1 MVPDT
6 FTISNNSSSLYL
18 VDVQSTGFSGQGP
31 LFKMITDDKQL
42 GRQYWVKESR
52 FGDWFTTTDTWINRV
67 LKIALDDLE
76 SLMMPRLDRYPTILD
91 IGYGNGHSLLM
102 LDRRFHPE
110 KLIGLDVSP
119 EASELAADKINA
131 CDSEVQILVN
141 NAAAIE
147 LADDSVDMVL
157 CHQTLHHVVD
167 QVSAVR
173 EFYRVLK
180 PGGVLLMAESCRK
193 FIHSL
198 PVRMFFRHPMNVQ
211 KTDSEYLQLLE
222 DSGFDVRPECIS
234 RPYLW
239 WSQVDFGLRELL
251 GKKNSE
257 NKEETLVNV
266 VAYKSAGSSK
276 AM

>member
-1 MVPDT
+1 M
-6 FTISNNSSSLYL
+6 
-18 VDVQSTGFSGQGP
+18 
-31 LFKMITDDKQL
+31 MTDDKQL

-52 FGDWFTTTDTWINRV
+52 FGDWFLTTDTWINRV
-67 LKIALDDLE
+67 LTIALDDLE
-76 SLMMPRLDRYPTILD
+76 SLMMPKLDRYPTVLD
-91 IGYGNGHSLLM
+91 VGFGHGHSLLM

-110 KLIGLDVSP
+110 KLIGLDISP

-131 CDSEVQILVN
+131 CASEVKILVN

-147 LADDSVDMVL
+147 LPDNSVDMIL
-157 CHQTLHHVVD
+157 CHQTLHHIVD
-167 QVSAVR
+167 QASAVR

-198 PVRMFFRHPMNVQ
+198 PVRILFRHPMDVQ
-211 KTDSEYLQLLE
+211 KTDIEYLRLLE
-222 DSGFDVRPECIS
+222 ETGFVVRPENIS

-251 GKKNSE
+251 GKKNTE
-257 NKEETLVNV
+257 DKEETLINV
-266 VAYKSAGSSK
+266 VAYKPGRSDT
-276 AM
+276 

>member
-1 MVPDT
+1 M
-6 FTISNNSSSLYL
+6 
-18 VDVQSTGFSGQGP
+18 
-31 LFKMITDDKQL
+31 MTDDRQS
-42 GRQYWVKESR
+42 GRQNWVRETR

-76 SLMMPRLDRYPTILD
+76 SLMTPKLDRYPTILD
-91 IGYGNGHSLLM
+91 IGFGNGHSLLM

-110 KLIGLDVSP
+110 KLIGLDISP

-131 CDSEVQILVN
+131 CDSEVKILVN

-147 LADDSVDMVL
+147 LPDNSVDMIL

-167 QVSAVR
+167 QIRAVR

-180 PGGVLLMAESCRK
+180 PGGALLMAESCRK

-198 PVRMFFRHPMNVQ
+198 PVRIFFRHPMDVQ
-211 KTDSEYLQLLE
+211 KTDIEYLRLIE
-222 DSGFDVRPECIS
+222 DSGFVVRPENIS

-251 GKKNSE
+251 GKKISE
-257 NKEETLVNV
+257 DKEETLINV
-266 VAYKSAGSSK
+266 VAYKPGRPDA
-276 AM
+276 